1 MDTQSLRNILCTFFD
16 WHPARITTFA
26 ELILAVVK
34 ARTLRLK
41 ELALHVT
48 SKTDRLNPTQT
59 SIVKIERFL
68 FWQEIDMQIA
78 AAPAKKKFFGIILER
93 VGLFLGLNYEFE
105 ALVNFWVL
113 SFFESVFVSF
123 FAHFSSA
130 GYLSFL

>member
-1 MDTQSLRNILCTFFD
+1 MVT
-16 WHPARITTFA
+16 A
-26 ELILAVVK
+26 EVNKQLI
-34 ARTLRLK
+34 R
-41 ELALHVT
+41 
-48 SKTDRLNPTQT
+48 
-59 SIVKIERFL
+59 
-68 FWQEIDMQIA
+68 A

>member
-1 MDTQSLRNILCTFFD
+1 MFNRLVIL
-16 WHPARITTFA
+16 
-26 ELILAVVK
+26 
-34 ARTLRLK
+34 
-41 ELALHVT
+41 
-48 SKTDRLNPTQT
+48 
-59 SIVKIERFL
+59 
-68 FWQEIDMQIA
+68 A